1 MINITFYFYRF
12 LDSLCSLEMTVLH
25 LAWISRLALLAR
37 NDRCCISL
45 GFLDSLRSLEMTVL
59 HLAWISRLA
68 LLARNDSVAS
78 RLDFSTRFA
87 RSK

>member
-12 LDSLCSLEMTVLH
+12 LDSL
-25 LAWISRLALLAR
+25 
-37 NDRCCISL
+37 
-45 GFLDSLRSLEMTVL
+45 RSLEMTD
-59 HLAWISRLA
+59 A
-68 LLARNDSVAS
+68 AS

>member
-25 LAWISRLALLAR
+25 LAWISRLA
-37 NDRCCISL
+37 S
-45 GFLDSLRSLEMTVL
+45 
-59 HLAWISRLA
+59 
-68 LLARNDSVAS
+68 LARNDSAAS
-78 RLDFSTRFA
+78 RLGFSTRFA